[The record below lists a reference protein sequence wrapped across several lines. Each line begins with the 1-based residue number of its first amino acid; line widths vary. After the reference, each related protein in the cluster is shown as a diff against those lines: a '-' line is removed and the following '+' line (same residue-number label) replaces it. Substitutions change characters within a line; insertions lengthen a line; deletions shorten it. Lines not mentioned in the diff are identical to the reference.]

1 MQPKKNPK
9 VSLENKKAMF
19 FQIGLAV
26 TLLAILIAFEWKSY
40 DKSNVIDFAVKVME
54 QDGDACELNQKG
66 LYNPGV
72 VSGVLMPEEYEVK
85 RFQDWVRKKMK
96 V

>member
-26 TLLAILIAFEWKSY
+26 TLLSILIAFEWKSY
-40 DKSNVIDFAVKVME
+40 DKSNYNLGDLNEGIDANYLDMLNYARDVINVCRVN
-54 QDGDACELNQKG
+54 CSHT
-66 LYNPGV
+66 
-72 VSGVLMPEEYEVK
+72 SG
-85 RFQDWVRKKMK
+85 
-96 V
+96 